1 MIMGTTMDTTMAIAM
16 GIPVEL
22 ATTMITTTGT
32 TTIMIMGTTMIIATG
47 ILVESVTTMTT
58 SHMLPGLIHIL
69 WRNIIMFPAT
79 RMIVS
84 VKIVLL
90 LWSTVI
96 SAGRALQSA
105 TVRCLMK
112 IWRRES
118 IS

>member
-1 MIMGTTMDTTMAIAM
+1 MTMDTTMAIAM

-22 ATTMITTTGT
+22 ATTMLTTTIMIMGT